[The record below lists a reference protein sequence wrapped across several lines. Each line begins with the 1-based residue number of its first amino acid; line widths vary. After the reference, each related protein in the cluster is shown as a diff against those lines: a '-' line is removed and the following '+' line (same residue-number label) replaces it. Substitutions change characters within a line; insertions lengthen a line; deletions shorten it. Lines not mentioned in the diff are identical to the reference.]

1 MTIEFVALIAIMVLL
16 IGIAFLLLRNLA
28 LSADVKIRSDMQL
41 LLKSYDQIIDEK
53 TKEIHGLELERQD
66 LLNSMAGTKKSLN
79 SFNAMQSAPLNAE
92 GGYGKVGSVPI
103 LQVAQYRPE
112 DLKEGYKAIRNSF
125 GLSKAERKELIEK
138 AVQNAVS
145 RHNGRG
151 DAARKLYEALDFDT
165 IYKLGTMDDAEQLEA
180 LKGAMD
186 SDEKGLLDDYL
197 QSYGEYSFDIADFR
211 DWLRDL
217 ETLEGSRVSVRCGDA
232 EICQEEGLEYDE
244 TIFEGIQVRV
254 GNQLYDYS
262 IKEREI
268 G

>member
-28 LSADVKIRSDMQL
+28 SSADVKIRSDMQL

-53 TKEIHGLELERQD
+53 TKEIHGLQVQKQELQ
-66 LLNSMAGTKKSLN
+66 NSMAGTRKTLN
-79 SFNAMQSAPLNAE
+79 SFNVTQGATVTVESGAP
-92 GGYGKVGSVPI
+92 KVGSVPI

-112 DLKEGYKAIRNSF
+112 DLKEGYRAIRDSF
-125 GLSKAERKELIEK
+125 GLSKRERKELIAA
-138 AVQNAVS
+138 AVEDAVKKQA
-145 RHNGRG
+145 GRG
-151 DAARKLYEALDFDT
+151 DAAKKLYDALDFDT
-165 IYKLGTMDDAEQLEA
+165 IYRLGTMDDAEQLET
-180 LKGAMD
+180 LKANMD
-186 SDEKGLLDDYL
+186 SEERELLNDYL
-197 QSYGEYSFDIADFR
+197 QSYGDYNFDIADFR

-217 ETLEGSRVSVRCGDA
+217 EVLEGSGVSVRCGDA
-232 EICQEEGLEYDE
+232 EICEEEGLEFDE

-254 GNQLYDYS
+254 GNRLYDYS